1 MLRRAVL
8 VSTIALALSAA
19 VAVAQSAPP
28 APPPPAQG
36 PGGPGQGPGGFAQRR
51 MQVMMQ
57 GITLTPAQQ
66 ARVDSIT
73 TRMQAQMPAFT
84 PGSPPSPEDRQHRRE
99 VMMRQDSMIRTV
111 LTHEQQEVW
120 DHNAEQARQNAPQ
133 RPGN

>member
-8 VSTIALALSAA
+8 VSTVALALSAA
-19 VAVAQSAPP
+19 AAVAQSAPP
-28 APPPPAQG
+28 QG
-36 PGGPGQGPGGFAQRR
+36 PGGPGQGPGAFAQRR

-73 TRMQAQMPAFT
+73 TRMQAQMPTFT
-84 PGSPPSPEDRQHRRE
+84 PGSAPSPEDRQRRRG
-99 VMMRQDSMIRTV
+99 MMMQQDSMIRAV
-111 LTHEQQEVW
+111 LTPEQQAIW
-120 DHNAEQARQNAPQ
+120 DRNAEQARQNAPQ

>member
-19 VAVAQSAPP
+19 AAVAQSA
-28 APPPPAQG
+28 PPAQG

-51 MQVMMQ
+51 MQMMMQ

-84 PGSPPSPEDRQHRRE
+84 PGTPPSPEDRQHRRQ
-99 VMMRQDSMIRTV
+99 VMMQQDSMIRAV
-111 LTHEQQEVW
+111 LTPEQQQAW
-120 DHNAEQARQNAPQ
+120 DHNAEQMRQNAPQ
-133 RPGN
+133 RPGGR

>member
-19 VAVAQSAPP
+19 AAVAQSAPP
-28 APPPPAQG
+28 QG

-51 MQVMMQ
+51 MQMLMQ
-57 GITLTPAQQ
+57 GITLTSAQQ

-84 PGSPPSPEDRQHRRE
+84 PGTPPSPEDRQRRRS
-99 VMMRQDSMIRTV
+99 MMMQQDSMIRTV
-111 LTHEQQEVW
+111 LTPEQQQVF